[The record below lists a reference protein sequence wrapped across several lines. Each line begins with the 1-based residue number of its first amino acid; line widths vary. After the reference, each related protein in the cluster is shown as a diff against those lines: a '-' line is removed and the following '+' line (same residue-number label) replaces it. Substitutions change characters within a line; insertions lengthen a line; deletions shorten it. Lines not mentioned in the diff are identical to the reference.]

1 MIIVLLDQIKASLFE
16 EGHRESN
23 GGHRPSNNMFAVVS
37 KEYRYAGETMAL
49 SLVHGGPAPNWLE
62 PWIYS
67 YMASGQEPMFLP
79 DDHKWNE
86 IYTKVDPFT
95 ICLIFTPLNQH

>member
-1 MIIVLLDQIKASLFE
+1 
-16 EGHRESN
+16 
-23 GGHRPSNNMFAVVS
+23 
-37 KEYRYAGETMAL
+37 MAL